1 MVRFGAHLPLIDFDG
16 SGIPSLASYVDAA
29 REAGFSAISA
39 NDHLVFQRPWLDGI
53 VALSTVVD
61 RSVDLTLATTVAL
74 PVVRGPVA
82 LAKAAAALNALSGGR
97 FVLGVGPGSSAA
109 DYDAAGVPFGQRW
122 PRFDEAVR
130 VLRSSLT
137 EDPGPAPDR
146 FYDTPAL
153 EPRPARPIPIWIGS
167 WGSAAGL
174 RRVARLGDGW
184 LASAYNTTP
193 DQISAGR
200 DILHRALESAERE
213 THPFPIALAT
223 MWTYLTDSE
232 AESSTRLDALAHMLG
247 RDPVTLA
254 EQVLIG
260 PAEICA
266 ARLAR
271 YADAGVHTVFIWPVA
286 DPVAQLRHF
295 GTSVVPHLS

>member
-1 MVRFGAHLPLIDFDG
+1 MWFGAHLPLIDVDG
-16 SGIPSLASYVDAA
+16 SGFPSLASYVDAA
-29 REAGFSAISA
+29 RESGFSAISA

-61 RSVDLTLATTVAL
+61 RSAGLTLATTVAL

-82 LAKAAAALNALSGGR
+82 VAKAAAALDALSGGR

-109 DYDAAGVPFGQRW
+109 DYGAAGVPFEERW
-122 PRFDEAVR
+122 PRFDASVR
-130 VLRSSLT
+130 VLRAALT
-137 EDPGPAPDR
+137 DDHVPAPGR
-146 FYDTPAL
+146 FYDTPVL
-153 EPRPARPIPIWIGS
+153 EPRPPRPIPIWIGS

-174 RRVARLGDGW
+174 RRVVRLGDGW

-200 DILHRALESAERE
+200 DILHRALESAERD
-213 THPFPIALAT
+213 TRAFPIALAT
-223 MWTYLTDSE
+223 MWTYLTDTQAE
-232 AESSTRLDALAHMLG
+232 ARTRLDALARMLG

-254 EQVLIG
+254 DQVLIG
-260 PAEICA
+260 PAEACA

-271 YADAGVHTVFIWPVA
+271 YADAGVDAVFIWPVA
-286 DPVAQLRHF
+286 DPITQLRRF
-295 GTSVVPHLS
+295 GASVVPHLG